1 MQPRLIV
8 LLGVVAATVVLPLAG
23 ASAGPVGDGDAKS
36 PPPAPSAAPPNT
48 SSGSGSGPDSRA
60 DAGTNAATDA
70 AADTSRCGPELS
82 SPEGIEA
89 QTCVLTQGRE
99 TWARTYYRNATG
111 EDLTGVLTQMGP
123 DARTVQMHCAV
134 DAGDEPGVCETPRE
148 RSAGEA
154 AAYSA
159 VAEFAA
165 RESGGLLLRSGSN
178 SAPAQ
183 GS

>member
-36 PPPAPSAAPPNT
+36 PLPAPAGAPSNSSPDAR
-48 SSGSGSGPDSRA
+48 SGSGAKPQTETG
-60 DAGTNAATDA
+60 TDA
-70 AADTSRCGPELS
+70 VSRCGPELS

-111 EDLTGVLTQMGP
+111 EDLKGVLTQMGP
-123 DARTVQMHCAV
+123 RGRTVQMHCAV

-165 RESGGLLLRSGSN
+165 RESDGLLLRSGSN
-178 SAPAQ
+178 SAPTH